1 MSMSATSPIPRILPM
16 SYSLTLTTR
25 TRSQRSDFCSVII
38 ILIIEMIAKYFLRSS
53 HISISKS
60 LSFLGAK
67 QRCFGFAK
75 SSELEKLSVKK
86 KKDLDDIIPEINK
99 PREAD
104 GGIFS
109 VERVIQK

>member
-1 MSMSATSPIPRILPM
+1 MI
-16 SYSLTLTTR
+16 
-25 TRSQRSDFCSVII
+25 
-38 ILIIEMIAKYFLRSS
+38 MIAKYFLRNP

-67 QRCFGFAK
+67 QSCFGFAK